1 MVSSNDYFCDKKSVT
16 KKDYR
21 MITEGVLITSNKIYT
36 YNENTYYTHTTAIK
50 SFILW
55 LLSRKRS
62 VKINIQFAVIYA
74 ILFYMHIRIRSIFTA
89 MESRIY
95 ERNKI
100 LHFLYL
106 SKINFL
112 FLFNVFNILFK
123 LLF

>member
-55 LLSRKRS
+55 LLYHRKKYENTVHS
-62 VKINIQFAVIYA
+62 HFVVIYV
-74 ILFYMHIRIRSIFTA
+74 ILFSNNF
-89 MESRIY
+89 
-95 ERNKI
+95 RN
-100 LHFLYL
+100 
-106 SKINFL
+106 
-112 FLFNVFNILFK
+112 
-123 LLF
+123 